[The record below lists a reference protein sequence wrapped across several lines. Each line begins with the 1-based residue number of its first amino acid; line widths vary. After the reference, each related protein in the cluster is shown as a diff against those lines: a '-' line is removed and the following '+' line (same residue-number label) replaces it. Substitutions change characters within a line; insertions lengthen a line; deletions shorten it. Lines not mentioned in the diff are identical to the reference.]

1 MTYRISSNNS
11 RPSINRLP
19 RIIAS
24 HLPPLLGYPLGIPM
38 AVNFEGKAKVESDP
52 AKLIS
57 DDSSC
62 DAEDIDVNKLSRNSS
77 GVGIELTFSL
87 PRNFINFS
95 QEYINADDVMHVI

>member
-77 GVGIELTFSL
+77 GV
-87 PRNFINFS
+87 RDRINLFLA
-95 QEYINADDVMHVI
+95 QEFH

>member
-1 MTYRISSNNS
+1 
-11 RPSINRLP
+11 
-19 RIIAS
+19 
-24 HLPPLLGYPLGIPM
+24 M

-62 DAEDIDVNKLSRNSS
+62 DAEDIDVTHKLSRNSS

-87 PRNFINFS
+87 RRNFINFS